1 MLPSITNADC
11 PFFLFL
17 KGSKKSPISIHRK
30 RAALDKV
37 EKVKVKLL
45 HHSGCSFPVI
55 LLFYIILR
63 PSVLSI
69 ELRKFS

>member
-37 EKVKVKLL
+37 IKVKEKLL
-45 HHSGCSFPVI
+45 HHLGCSFPLILMNPI
-55 LLFYIILR
+55 LLRFF
-63 PSVLSI
+63 SLSI
-69 ELRKFS
+69 ESA